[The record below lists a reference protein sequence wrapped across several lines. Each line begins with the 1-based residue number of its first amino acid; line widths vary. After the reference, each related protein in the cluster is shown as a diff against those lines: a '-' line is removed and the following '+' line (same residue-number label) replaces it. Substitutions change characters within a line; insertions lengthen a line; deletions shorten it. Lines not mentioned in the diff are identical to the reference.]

1 MRNNNAVAGADQQA
15 DDVTLQLNGHDRF
28 KTRNAAYFSVVQRY
42 QHHSGCGGLQTKQVS
57 QDANATIVPAQTAVP
72 SNIQVYSFALKPEEH
87 QPSGTCNFSRID
99 NAVLNYTAP
108 DTCDA
113 IQIYAVNYNV
123 LRVMS
128 GMGGLA
134 YSN

>member
-1 MRNNNAVAGADQQA
+1 MQILHGNSHAVLKDAL
-15 DDVTLQLNGHDRF
+15 LQLNGHDRF
-28 KTRNAAYFSVVQRY
+28 KRREGVYFTQVQRY
-42 QHHSGCGGLQTKQVS
+42 QHHSGSGDTFREVVDTRCLLFRSQTK
-57 QDANATIVPAQTAVP
+57 
-72 SNIQVYSFALKPEEH
+72 EH

-99 NAVLNYTAP
+99 NAVLNVNFYNTA
-108 DTCDA
+108 TQGA
-113 IQIYAVNYNV
+113 HNLRVYAVNYNV